1 MADKAFWPANPNVV
15 TVEEVPM
22 DYKPAS
28 ANNSLAV
35 VPWVPS
41 QASSAAVSE
50 SRIMQVEE
58 LMEAEEEAGGAS
70 MEIEEDRQNAGNG
83 GAGEG
88 LHQWPQHC
96 LIPQP
101 PQNTSTPI
109 MWSWG

>member
-1 MADKAFWPANPNVV
+1 MPYSLLIFLADKAFWPANPNVV

-58 LMEAEEEAGGAS
+58 LMEVHLWKLRKIDS
-70 MEIEEDRQNAGNG
+70 MLAMVVREKVCISGHN
-83 GAGEG
+83 
-88 LHQWPQHC
+88 
-96 LIPQP
+96 IV
-101 PQNTSTPI
+101 
-109 MWSWG
+109 